1 MIDCCGAILIN
12 AYESDPLY
20 GINNTVHTAYVI
32 RDCHN
37 HSMTEAVRHL
47 WRPPA
52 AAPWSSRED
61 IQSQQLRI
69 ILRWLLRMETLQT
82 SLGSLCQYSVTPA
95 V

>member
-52 AAPWSSRED
+52 AALVKQGGHTEPTAQDHSQMAFED
-61 IQSQQLRI
+61 GNSTNQS
-69 ILRWLLRMETLQT
+69 
-82 SLGSLCQYSVTPA
+82 G
-95 V
+95 